1 VSFEKAKTITFALV
15 YLTDALKKR
24 GKKKASAKELATE
37 INHHWR
43 KVITSGTISAI
54 LRGWHLPPEEM
65 DDLHEALLKLIEARK
80 LKLDLSDI
88 PPGLA
93 AQHELPAIF
102 QSNIPHGLQG
112 EVVGDLSS
120 TMAGTWLFY
129 YVSPIDRDGKPAS
142 EIRSTAA
149 YIYPATP
156 DARSMDIRMV
166 STRGIWNGNL
176 FATGPHV
183 YVVLSDIA
191 KNDIRKTETIFFI
204 VNRPH
209 SKRPFIAGIGT
220 ALIRSTNLSV
230 PPVFGFLFF
239 GEKHIPTGT
248 SKSDKSADPLIKKF
262 FESSPSVEADLAKI
276 RSEACL
282 SFSWEE
288 FEKHRPGLAAYI
300 RTLEVNGAALGEGSP
315 GLHLRWP

>member
-1 VSFEKAKTITFALV
+1 MSFEKAKSITFALV
-15 YLTDALKKR
+15 YLTDALKK
-24 GKKKASAKELATE
+24 KKKKLSAKELASE
-37 INHHWR
+37 INKHGSG
-43 KVITSGTISAI
+43 VIDGGKISAI
-54 LRGWHLPPEEM
+54 LRGWHLPPQEM
-65 DDLHEALLKLIEARK
+65 DDLHEALQKLIEARK
-80 LKLDLSDI
+80 LGLDLSDI

-93 AQHELPAIF
+93 AQYELPAIF
-102 QSNIPHGLQG
+102 RNNVPHGLQG
-112 EVVGDLSS
+112 EVIGDLASN
-120 TMAGTWLFY
+120 MAGGWSFY
-129 YVSPIDRDGKPAS
+129 YVSPIDRAGEIAS
-142 EIRSTAA
+142 EVRSTAA
-149 YIYPATP
+149 YIYPTTP

-176 FATGPHV
+176 FTTGPHL
-183 YVVLSDIA
+183 YVVLNDIA
-191 KNDIRKTETIFFI
+191 KNDVRKTETIFFI

-248 SKSDKSADPLIKKF
+248 SKRDKSADPLIKKF
-262 FESSPSVEADLAKI
+262 FESSPPDEADLGKI

-288 FEKHRPGLAAYI
+288 FEQNRPRLAAYI
-300 RTLEVNGAALGEGSP
+300 KTLEVNGAALGKEVP